1 MAKLKSEQ
9 RLVNSVSHRKNN
21 SKKEVEFV
29 NDEQEFDNIKEDDT
43 LLEQVSELYGK
54 EYDFSK
60 LTKNELEE
68 FYNYALQVYKNGD
81 FSLLQID
88 KLPLDLN
95 IKINSLP
102 VVDIKENIN
111 EKSIKNKNEK
121 IKKSYDW
128 NNNFIKPTMKY
139 DDKNVIIEAD
149 INMCSES
156 AKQFIEK
163 LFASYV
169 KLAENNKIKVRDIE
183 ISDKKFSFLFE
194 GENAFKIFKYEK
206 GLHYIKEKEYNS
218 NVFISTI
225 PQMNDED
232 YEIKINPNDLKIDTY
247 RSGGAGGQHVNKTS
261 SAVRITHIPTGTVVV
276 CQNER
281 SQLMNKNMAMKLL
294 ATKLNEKMISEKEN
308 NYTNIRLESFDTTK
322 IRTYDLNNNILIDHR
337 IGYKTG
343 IEQGIEKF
351 NLNKIINKLEEAERE
366 NIDIDR

>member
-1 MAKLKSEQ
+1 MAKLNSNQ
-9 RLVNSVSHRKNN
+9 RLLNSVSHKKNN
-21 SKKEVEFV
+21 SKKEIDFIH
-29 NDEQEFDNIKEDDT
+29 DEQEIDNTKESNI

-54 EYDFSK
+54 EYDFSR
-60 LTKNELEE
+60 LTENELKE
-68 FYNYALQVYKNGD
+68 FYDYALQVYNKGD
-81 FSLLQID
+81 FSLLQIEN
-88 KLPLDLN
+88 LPLDLN

-102 VVDIKENIN
+102 IIDIKENSKENQIKL
-111 EKSIKNKNEK
+111 KSEKNKN
-121 IKKSYDW
+121 SYNW
-128 NNNFIKPTMKY
+128 NHDYAKPTYKY

-149 INMCSES
+149 INMCQES
-156 AKQFIEK
+156 TKQFIEK
-163 LFASYV
+163 LFASYI

-294 ATKLNEKMISEKEN
+294 AAKLNEKMISEKEN
-308 NYTNIRLESFDTTK
+308 NYTNIRLESFDITK